1 MKLMAVAQVPL
12 FTTDTDGSSPHS
24 KFVMGRRNWCSVQ
37 FDNNTG
43 DLRFDIRVEKEKG
56 VGVTVG

>member
-1 MKLMAVAQVPL
+1 MQIPL

-24 KFVMGRRNWCSVQ
+24 KYVMGRRNWCSVQ